1 MRETSLP
8 VGESKDHVARRGS
21 ISDRAVA
28 EAFRGGERG
37 DGGEGTAPFGKFI
50 GILKLYITGRTRDPA
65 ASVGNARAAAWS
77 LRGRCEMSERVR
89 ARRTSFLAS
98 CSLSSLTFHC
108 VSFVPFD
115 ARKINYGHVASS
127 VYLTACNR
135 MYATKCIARVIS
147 SGRADAALI
156 N

>member
-1 MRETSLP
+1 M
-8 VGESKDHVARRGS
+8 A
-21 ISDRAVA
+21 A
-28 EAFRGGERG
+28 EAFREEDSRR
-37 DGGEGTAPFGKFI
+37 DGGESGYYGSIWLIHSHIRA
-50 GILKLYITGRTRDPA
+50 LYHEEDASRPA
-65 ASVGNARAAAWS
+65 ARRVRGVLGTRARS
-77 LRGRCEMSERVR
+77 LRPSSASWAWGFRRLNVYVYVR
-89 ARRTSFLAS
+89 EASWPFS
-98 CSLSSLTFHC
+98 CSPGSLTFHF

-115 ARKINYGHVASS
+115 ARKINYEHVASS